1 MSKALAET
9 ELLRER
15 RYVSN
20 SKNNWRR
27 EPNFDVMV
35 FRKTKMQFRTEICI
49 ELFTRQK
56 SK

>member
-20 SKNNWRR
+20 SKNKWRL

-35 FRKTKMQFRTEICI
+35 FRKRKMQFRTETCI

-56 SK
+56 SN